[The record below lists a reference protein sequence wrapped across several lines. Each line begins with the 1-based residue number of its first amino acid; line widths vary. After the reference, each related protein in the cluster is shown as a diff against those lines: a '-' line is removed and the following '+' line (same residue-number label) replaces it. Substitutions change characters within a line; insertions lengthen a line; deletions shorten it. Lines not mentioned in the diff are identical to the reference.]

1 MTGGAISVFTIV
13 MNLGAKTDV
22 LVIMHSHTALHCN
35 SIQVTLSFIWVLF
48 FHSLVYTADGLR
60 QELRCKNSREIL
72 TIQGFRHL
80 FI

>member
-35 SIQVTLSFIWVLF
+35 NIQVTLFVLYLGVVLSFP
-48 FHSLVYTADGLR
+48 SLYR
-60 QELRCKNSREIL
+60 
-72 TIQGFRHL
+72 
-80 FI
+80 